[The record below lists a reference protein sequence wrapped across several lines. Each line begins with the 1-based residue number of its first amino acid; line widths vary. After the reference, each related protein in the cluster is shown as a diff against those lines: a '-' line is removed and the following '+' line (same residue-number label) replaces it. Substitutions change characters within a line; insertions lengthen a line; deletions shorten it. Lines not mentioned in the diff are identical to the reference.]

1 MVTVNKTPV
10 FSIILTTYNGSRDI
24 VETLNSILYQS
35 FSDFEIIVNDDCST
49 DDTVKII
56 RSIHDKR
63 IKIYQ
68 NTINLGYSKNL
79 EVTRQ
84 YASGK
89 YLYLMGQDDIL
100 AQDSLKNTFDAFD
113 KNPDI
118 GAVTRPYY
126 WFFDN
131 IHVPVRYK
139 IALNSK
145 KDEKVFIDGDPKK
158 VIRVFDSLDQL
169 SGLAYKKEYFDIP
182 FHPDI
187 FPSHIYPFASIFKKH
202 PVIYLRDYNIAVRIT
217 SSQTRK
223 LSSIYNRS
231 PLQSWIDMA
240 INLQLPPYII
250 SDFIAVNYV
259 GLVQIKNYSTPQN
272 LYREIC
278 LLIKYRPLNLIS
290 PAFWFFSLGCI
301 FVPRAVLIPL
311 VDWYKNAINSTQI
324 NITTIKQ

>member
-1 MVTVNKTPV
+1 MVTIKKTPV
-10 FSIILTTYNGSRDI
+10 FSIILTTYNGSKEI
-24 VETLNSILYQS
+24 LETLQSILYQS
-35 FSDFEIIVNDDCST
+35 FADFEIIINDDCST
-49 DDTVKII
+49 DDTVKVIK
-56 RSIHDKR
+56 SIKDPR
-63 IKIYQ
+63 IKIHQ
-68 NTINLGYSKNL
+68 NKINLGYSKNL
-79 EVTRQ
+79 EVTRH
-84 YASGK
+84 YATGK

-100 AQDSLKNTFDAFD
+100 AQDSLKDTYNAFE
-113 KNPDI
+113 KNPDV
-118 GAVTRPYY
+118 GAITRPYY

-145 KDEKVFIDGDPKK
+145 KDEKVYIHSDPQK

-169 SGLAYKKEYFDIP
+169 SGLAYRKEFFDIP

-187 FPSHIYPFASIFKKH
+187 FPCHIYPFASIFKKH
-202 PVIYLRDYNIAVRIT
+202 PVIYLKDYNIAVRIT

-240 INLQLPPYII
+240 LNLKIPKYII
-250 SDFIAVNYV
+250 SDFIAINYV

-278 LLIKYRPLNLIS
+278 LLVKYRPLNLVS
-290 PAFWFFSLGCI
+290 PSFWFFSLGCI
-301 FVPRAVLIPL
+301 FMPKAILIPL
-311 VDWYKNAINSTQI
+311 VDWYKNTINSTQI
-324 NITTIKQ
+324 KIKTIKQ